1 MGWEQIYEQWKNHQQ
16 LEAGLKDQLTELE
29 KDPEMLQDA
38 FYMPLEFGTA
48 GMRGILGPGINRMN
62 IYTHSSSNRG
72 IGALHGYTRS
82 RNPSPRCR
90 NRI

>member
-38 FYMPLEFGTA
+38 FICRLNLVL
-48 GMRGILGPGINRMN
+48 LGCEG
-62 IYTHSSSNRG
+62 S
-72 IGALHGYTRS
+72 
-82 RNPSPRCR
+82 
-90 NRI
+90 

>member
-38 FYMPLEFGTA
+38 FYMPA
-48 GMRGILGPGINRMN
+48 
-62 IYTHSSSNRG
+62 
-72 IGALHGYTRS
+72 S
-82 RNPSPRCR
+82 RHNTEAFICHHC
-90 NRI
+90 IWAQ